1 MKYTGV
7 FVSTIGD
14 SNCYDIESCTF
25 ISVTMEA
32 ESYSDA
38 VDKLEDVGTRKLH
51 GLYEWRNWKLWDVE
65 ETE

>member
-1 MKYTGV
+1 MKYIGV

-25 ISVTMEA
+25 VYVTIEA

-38 VDKLEDVGTRKLH
+38 VDKLEDVGIRKLH

-65 ETE
+65 ETG

>member
-14 SNCYDIESCTF
+14 SGCYDIESCTF
-25 ISVTMEA
+25 VNVTIEA

-38 VDKLEDVGTRKLH
+38 VDKLERIRDGKLH
-51 GLYEWRNWKLWDVE
+51 GLYWWRNWKLWDVE
-65 ETE
+65 ENS